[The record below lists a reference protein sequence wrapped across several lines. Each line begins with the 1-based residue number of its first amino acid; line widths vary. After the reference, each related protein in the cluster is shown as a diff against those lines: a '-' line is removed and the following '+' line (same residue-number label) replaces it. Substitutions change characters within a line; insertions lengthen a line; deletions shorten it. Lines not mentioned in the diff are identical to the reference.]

1 MVFEDERE
9 WQKQLFINLEAWWDS
24 ELPRIGE
31 AGSQGWLAWDQRQN
45 YDTEGADASLPATIG
60 DSSIANPYERWYH
73 DEMATE
79 KQHAR
84 PARALDL
91 ADDDEDPFRTI
102 LFSDIE
108 AFLFIIQE
116 PGVKLQF
123 AYAALNLFGLSIVP
137 PGIGS
142 DAALFTDPHLSWSLD
157 VHSSRLWPV
166 RRSVSETLL
175 SIEPAGPLSQS
186 VEAFGSPLKAWAI
199 DEETVCADIQ
209 PWFANIDKVGLAD
222 CDLDLVV

>member
-1 MVFEDERE
+1 MVFRDEQE
-9 WQKQLFINLEAWWDS
+9 WQKQLFVNLEAWWDS

-31 AGSQGWLAWDQRQN
+31 SGSGGWSTWDQRQN
-45 YDTEGADASLPATIG
+45 YETEATDTSLPATIG
-60 DSSIANPYERWYH
+60 DSSNKDPYERWYR

-108 AFLFIIQE
+108 AFLFVIQE
-116 PGVKLQF
+116 SDVKLQF
-123 AYAALNLFGLSIVP
+123 AYAALNLFGLPIVP

-175 SIEPAGPLSQS
+175 PVESEGPLSRR

>member
-1 MVFEDERE
+1 M
-9 WQKQLFINLEAWWDS
+9 
-24 ELPRIGE
+24 PRIGE
-31 AGSQGWLAWDQRQN
+31 AGSQGWSAWDQRQT
-45 YDTEGADASLPATIG
+45 YQGEGTNETLSPTTG
-60 DSSIANPYERWYH
+60 DPSDKDPYERWYR

-79 KQHAR
+79 RQHAR

-91 ADDDEDPFRTI
+91 ADDDEDPYRTI

-108 AFLFIIQE
+108 AFLFVIQE
-116 PGVKLQF
+116 PDVKLQF

-142 DAALFTDPHLSWSLD
+142 DATLFNDPHLSWSLD
-157 VHSSRLWPV
+157 IQSSRLWPV
-166 RRSVSETLL
+166 RRSMLESP
-175 SIEPAGPLSQS
+175 SAIESAGPMNQR

-209 PWFANIDKVGLAD
+209 PWFVNVDKIGLAD
-222 CDLDLVV
+222 CDLDLVM